1 MKIWWLSIL
10 IGCLAGVLT
19 PAIWWCLQNVEWL
32 LQRFDPSLQARN
44 SLAYS
49 IGLPAA
55 VATMLFLFFV
65 AFRAFR
71 SADGFTYFIS
81 DLHFQD
87 GRRKLR
93 FSFLH
98 GLGAFL
104 LLVGQ
109 GVLGVEG
116 VCMELLSA
124 IGSWLAQILQL
135 STNQVRTLAACGAT
149 AAIAAVLGQPTAAF
163 LFVVELLFGW
173 TSFSFAMG
181 TFAVTAFVAASVS
194 QSLTSPAGIFSSLF
208 GTDGGLSIVIRTE
221 GFELSPETALF
232 CVVVVSLCAA
242 LLAAATIWV
251 FRKTDGEL
259 HGLFESRRTGDVS
272 SPELLL
278 RLGMWVALTAAA
290 LYLLPQA
297 MGSGVSLLHETL
309 SSGYLLTMALLALAL
324 RVLMGAVAYSVIGSM
339 GLILPTLVS
348 GGIMGACIALLA
360 QHFLPVGAVTV
371 GSGTIALL
379 GMGAYFSAA
388 FGTPVA
394 ASALVFGYATGM
406 MTNSA
411 LFLFTALLTNFG
423 AHYLCGRLQADRLAN
438 MGLYR
443 HGVRFRSG
451 MCYNTLS
458 GIQVRDAMIT
468 YVSPVPRSSSIG
480 EAYKKLM
487 ESKFSTLP
495 VVDEAGKMLG
505 LVSLSDFYGLNAW
518 KKLGEESQVHSL
530 VGVDEMVKPARVHL
544 NPDMNLETALS
555 SMSDEEFVPVVE
567 DGTRYVGLLVKSD
580 LVNLYNKEVVKK
592 AFRRP

>member
-1 MKIWWLSIL
+1 
-10 IGCLAGVLT
+10 V
-19 PAIWWCLQNVEWL
+19 
-32 LQRFDPSLQARN
+32 
-44 SLAYS
+44 
-49 IGLPAA
+49 GLPAA
-55 VATMLFLFFV
+55 VAVLLFVLF
-65 AFRAFR
+65 ALFRGYR

-93 FSFLH
+93 YSFLH
-98 GLGAFL
+98 GIATFL
-104 LLVGQ
+104 LLLGQ
-109 GVLGVEG
+109 SVLGVEG
-116 VCMELLSA
+116 VCMEVLSA
-124 IGSWLAQILQL
+124 LGSRFAQVAKL

-163 LFVVELLFGW
+163 LFVVELLYGW
-173 TSFSFAMG
+173 GAFSFAMG

-194 QSLTSPAGIFSSLF
+194 QSLTSPSGLFSALF
-208 GTDGGLSIVIRTE
+208 GTDGGLSLAIRTE
-221 GFELSPETALF
+221 GFELSLVTALF

-242 LLAAATIWV
+242 LLAAFSIWIH
-251 FRKTDGEL
+251 RKTDQEL
-259 HGLFESRRTGDVS
+259 HGLFESRRAGDVTA
-272 SPELLL
+272 PAFLVRLLF
-278 RLGMWVALTAAA
+278 WAALTAAA
-290 LYLLPQA
+290 LYLFPQA
-297 MGSGVSLLHETL
+297 MGSGVGLLHDSL
-309 SSGYLLTMALLALAL
+309 SHGYLLSLALLALAL
-324 RVLMGAVAYSVIGSM
+324 RILMGAVAYSVIGSM

-348 GGIMGACIALLA
+348 GGIMGACIALVG
-360 QHFLPVGAVTV
+360 QKFLPV

-379 GMGAYFSAA
+379 GMGAYFSAS

-394 ASALVFGYATGM
+394 ATALVFGYATGM

-423 AHYLCGRLQADRLAN
+423 AHYLCGLLQADRLAS

-443 HGVRFRSG
+443 HGVRFRAG

-468 YVSPVPRSSSIG
+468 YVSPVPSKSSIG
-480 EAYKKLM
+480 EAYRKLM

-495 VVDEAGKMLG
+495 VVDDQGKMYG

-530 VGVDEMVKPARVHL
+530 VGVEEMVKPARVHL
-544 NPDMNLETALS
+544 HPDMNLEAALS

-567 DGTRYVGLLVKSD
+567 AETRYVGLLVKSD

-592 AFRRP
+592 AFRRG

>member
-1 MKIWWLSIL
+1 MQIWVLAIV
-10 IGCLAGVLT
+10 IGCLAGVLS

-32 LQRFDPSLQARN
+32 LQRIDPGLPARN
-44 SLAYS
+44 SVAYAV
-49 IGLPAA
+49 GLPVTIAIC
-55 VATMLFLFFV
+55 VFTICTV
-65 AFRAFR
+65 FRAFR

-93 FSFLH
+93 YSVLH
-98 GLGAFL
+98 SLATFL
-104 LLVGQ
+104 LLLGQ
-109 GVLGVEG
+109 SVIGVEG
-116 VCMELLSA
+116 VCMELLSSL
-124 IGSWLAQILQL
+124 GSRLAQATQL

-163 LFVVELLFGW
+163 LFVIELLYGW
-173 TSFSFAMG
+173 GSFSFAMG
-181 TFAVTAFVAASVS
+181 TFAVTAFVAASAS
-194 QSLTSPAGIFSSLF
+194 QSLTSPSGVFSSLF
-208 GTDGGLSIVIRTE
+208 GTDGGLSLAIRAE
-221 GFELSPETALF
+221 GFDLTLETAFL

-242 LLAAATIWV
+242 LLASFTIWV
-251 FRKTDGEL
+251 HQKTDREL
-259 HGLFESRRTGDVS
+259 HGLFETRRATDIS
-272 SPELLL
+272 APAFLL
-278 RLGMWVALTAAA
+278 RLGMWAGLTAAA
-290 LYLLPQA
+290 LYFFPQG
-297 MGSGVSLLHETL
+297 MGSGVSLLRDSL
-309 SSGYLLTMALLALAL
+309 SRGYFPSVALLALAL
-324 RVLMGAVAYSVIGSM
+324 RILMSAVAYSVIGSM

-348 GGIMGACIALLA
+348 GGVMGACIALLVQKVA
-360 QHFLPVGAVTV
+360 PSVPVGA
-371 GSGTIALL
+371 GTIALL
-379 GMGAYFSAA
+379 GMGAYFSAS

-423 AHYLCGRLQADRLAN
+423 AHYLCGRLQADRLAS

-443 HGVRFRSG
+443 HGVRFRAG

-468 YVSPVPRSSSIG
+468 YVNPVPRTSSIG

-495 VVDEAGKMLG
+495 VVDTEGKMHG
-505 LVSLSDFYGLNAW
+505 MVSLSDFYGLNAW
-518 KKLGEESQVHSL
+518 KNLGEESQVHSL

-544 NPDMNLETALS
+544 HPDMNLETALS
-555 SMSDEEFVPVVE
+555 SMSDEEFVPVLE
-567 DGTRYVGLLVKSD
+567 GGSRYVGLLMKSD

-592 AFRRP
+592 AFRRA

>member
-1 MKIWWLSIL
+1 MQIWWLSIL
-10 IGCLAGVLT
+10 IGCLAGVIT
-19 PAIWWCLQNVEWL
+19 PAIWWCLQNMEWL
-32 LQRFDPSLQARN
+32 LQRLDPSLQARS

-49 IGLPAA
+49 IGLPAS
-55 VATMLFLFFV
+55 VAALLFFLFV
-65 AFRAFR
+65 LFRAFR

-87 GRRKLR
+87 GRRKFR

-104 LLVGQ
+104 LLIGQ
-109 GVLGVEG
+109 GVVGVEG

-124 IGSWLAQILQL
+124 GGSWLAQLAKL

-173 TSFSFAMG
+173 GSFSFAMG

-194 QSLTSPAGIFSSLF
+194 QSLTSPSGIFSSLF
-208 GTDGGLSIVIRTE
+208 GTDGGLSLVIRTE
-221 GFELSPETALF
+221 GFDLSPETALF

-242 LLAAATIWV
+242 LLAGATIWLY
-251 FRKTDGEL
+251 RKSDEEL
-259 HGLFESRRTGDVS
+259 HRLFEARHTGDVS
-272 SPELLL
+272 APELLV

-297 MGSGVSLLHETL
+297 MGSGVALLHDSL
-309 SSGYLLTMALLALAL
+309 SQGYLLSMALLALSL
-324 RVLMGAVAYSVIGSM
+324 RILMGSVAYSVIGSM

-348 GGIMGACIALLA
+348 GGIMGACIALVA
-360 QHFLPVGAVTV
+360 QHFLPVGA
-371 GSGTIALL
+371 GTIALL

-394 ASALVFGYATGM
+394 ATALVFGYATGM
-406 MTNSA
+406 MTNNA

-423 AHYLCGRLQADRLAN
+423 AHYLCGRLQTDRLAS

-443 HGVRFRSG
+443 HGVRFRAG

-495 VVDEAGKMLG
+495 VVDDVGKMHG

-530 VGVDEMVKPARVHL
+530 VGVDEMVKAARVHL

-555 SMSDEEFVPVVE
+555 SMADEEFVPVVE
-567 DGTRYVGLLVKSD
+567 GDSRYVGLLVKSD

-592 AFRRP
+592 AFRRS

>member
-1 MKIWWLSIL
+1 MQIWWLSIL

-19 PAIWWCLQNVEWL
+19 PMIWWCLQNLEWL
-32 LQRFDPSLQARN
+32 LQRLDPSLQAHN
-44 SLAYS
+44 SLSYS
-49 IGLPAA
+49 IGLPAGVA
-55 VATMLFLFFV
+55 VLLFLLFV
-65 AFRAFR
+65 LFRAFR

-87 GRRKLR
+87 GRRKFR
-93 FSFLH
+93 FSLLH
-98 GLGAFL
+98 GIAAFL
-104 LLVGQ
+104 LLLGQ

-116 VCMELLSA
+116 VCMEVLSA
-124 IGSWLAQILQL
+124 LGSSLAQLTKL

-163 LFVVELLFGW
+163 LFVVELLYGW
-173 TSFSFAMG
+173 GSFSFAMG

-194 QSLTSPAGIFSSLF
+194 QSLTSPAGYFSSLF
-208 GTDGGLSIVIRTE
+208 GTDGGLSLVIRTE
-221 GFELSPETALF
+221 GFDLSLETALF

-242 LLAAATIWV
+242 LLGAFTIWLY
-251 FRKTDGEL
+251 RKTDGEL
-259 HGLFESRRTGDVS
+259 HGLFDSRRSGDVS
-272 SPELLL
+272 SPQLLL
-278 RLGMWVALTAAA
+278 RLAMWVGLTAAA
-290 LYLLPQA
+290 LYFLPQA
-297 MGSGVSLLHETL
+297 MGSGVGLLHDTL
-309 SSGYLLTMALLALAL
+309 SPGYLFTMALLALAL
-324 RVLMGAVAYSVIGSM
+324 RILMGAVGYSVIGSM

-348 GGIMGACIALLA
+348 GGIMGACIALVA
-360 QHFLPVGAVTV
+360 QKFLPV

-379 GMGAYFSAA
+379 GMGAYFSAS

-423 AHYLCGRLQADRLAN
+423 AHFLCGKLQVDRLAS

-443 HGVRFRSG
+443 HGIRFRAG

-468 YVSPVPRSSSIG
+468 YVSPVPSTSSIG

-495 VVDEAGKMLG
+495 VVDEGGKMYG
-505 LVSLSDFYGLNAW
+505 LVSLADFYGLNAW

-530 VGVDEMVKPARVHL
+530 VGVEEMVKPARVHL
-544 NPDMNLETALS
+544 HPDMNLETALS

-567 DGTRYVGLLVKSD
+567 GESRYVGLLVKTD

-592 AFRRP
+592 AFRRT